1 MADGSGQG
9 SRLRSLDGLRAIS
22 ILLVI
27 LGHASQTPHGGLI
40 KPFLKFGD
48 VAHLG
53 VVVFFVIS
61 GFLITT
67 LLIQERERFGR
78 VSLSLFYARRSIR
91 IFPASFAYIGV
102 IAALSAA
109 GYIALK
115 PWDVIHALTYT
126 VNYATDRSWYAGHLW
141 SLSVEEQFYLLW
153 PFAFAVTSRRHGIWI
168 AIAVILLGPVARIFE
183 HLFLMKTAY
192 RGLEMFPMVADSL
205 AAGCTLAL
213 LRDWFESQ
221 GWYTRLF
228 EPVPSLFLLL
238 TVLVINRFMGYTIV
252 GVFGPLLVNSFVA
265 VLVHRSVTR
274 WSDPLGRLFNSKPV
288 AFVGTLSYS
297 LYLWQQLFLDRTS
310 TSWHNAFPQNVIF
323 ATVAALLSFTLLEQ
337 PLMAL
342 RHRLRA
348 R

>member
-1 MADGSGQG
+1 MSDSSGHS

-27 LGHASQTPHGGLI
+27 LGHASQTVHGGFI
-40 KPFLKFGD
+40 KPLLRFGD

-67 LLIQERERFGR
+67 LLMQERERFGR
-78 VSLSLFYARRSIR
+78 VSLSLFYARRALR
-91 IFPASFAYIGV
+91 IFPAAFAYIGI
-102 IAALSAA
+102 IAALSAV
-109 GYIALK
+109 GYIALR
-115 PWDVIHALTYT
+115 PYDLIHALTYT

-153 PFAFAVTSRRHGIWI
+153 PFAFAATNRRHGLWI
-168 AIAVILLGPVARIFE
+168 AIGVILLGPAARLFE
-183 HLFLMKTAY
+183 HIALMGTPY

-213 LRDWFESQ
+213 LRDWFEAQ
-221 GWYTRLF
+221 AWYTRLF
-228 EPVPSLFLLL
+228 DPGPSIVMLAL
-238 TVLVINRFMGYTIV
+238 VLAVNRFLGYTVV
-252 GVFGPLLVNSFVA
+252 GVFGPLLVNLFIA
-265 VLVHRSVTR
+265 VLVHRSVER
-274 WSDPLGRLFNSKPV
+274 WSDPFGRVLNAKPV
-288 AFVGTLSYS
+288 VFIGTLSYS

-310 TSWHNAFPQNVIF
+310 TSWHNAFPQNLIF
-323 ATVAALLSFTLLEQ
+323 AVLAALLSFTLLEQ